1 MSESQSSKQVEI
13 LGREVCFQGFFR
25 MERFRLRHTLFA
37 GGWSPVV
44 ERELFERGH
53 AAALLPYDP
62 VRDEVVLIEQFRI
75 GALEAPGGA
84 WLLEI
89 VAGIIELGETP
100 EEVVRRET
108 VEEAGIEVAEVE
120 PIYDYLVSPGGTSER
135 ITLLCGR
142 VDASRAQ
149 GIHGLPHEG
158 EDIRVLAVPFTTAW
172 RWLEEGRIDNATPI
186 VALQWLAL
194 NRKRLRLKWGVTP
207 GV

>member
-1 MSESQSSKQVEI
+1 
-13 LGREVCFQGFFR
+13 